1 MHMLVLLVA
10 LSTEPCPASA
20 GTTVLEQPQEGCRPR
35 PWMRVARIAVELV
48 LGTGVSLGGELLGAY
63 AGLNVDLLSG
73 REAGLGASLGAAVGA
88 ILTAAPAV
96 WLGGRAMGGDGS
108 FGWTMLGGAAGTA
121 VSVVIIAIKNT
132 TAAWGIAAAMP
143 VLGAVAG
150 YELSSH
156 RHRSEAPQPAV
167 SVTPVLGP
175 TSVGVAG
182 VF

>member
-1 MHMLVLLVA
+1 VL
-10 LSTEPCPASA
+10 PQPA
-20 GTTVLEQPQEGCRPR
+20 EGCRPSV
-35 PWMRVARIAVELV
+35 WFRVARIGVELV
-48 LGTGVSLGGELLGAY
+48 LGTGVSLAGELLGAY

-88 ILTAAPAV
+88 ILAAGPAV
-96 WLGGRAMGGDGS
+96 WLGGKAMGGDGS

-121 VSVVIIAIKNT
+121 VSAVLIAIKNT
-132 TAAWGIAAAMP
+132 TAMWGLAAAMP

-156 RHRSEAPQPAV
+156 RHKSEAPAPAV
-167 SVTPVLGP
+167 SITPVLGP
-175 TSVGVAG
+175 TSVGLAG